1 MKYIVETIS
10 TFRMCHVVEAES
22 ESDAKLIAEDAD
34 DNFQEHIGI
43 MHYDIQPFTEE
54 AIAKYKAKEK
64 GYFWDGVAY
73 IGEDGYIGYKHPDG
87 IVRERTGPKVK

>member
-22 ESDAKLIAEDAD
+22 ESDAKLIANDAD

-43 MHYDIQPFTEE
+43 MQYDIQPYSEE
-54 AIAKYKAKEK
+54 AIAKFRSIEN

-73 IGEDGYIGYKHPDG
+73 IDEDGYIGYRHPDG
-87 IVRERTGPKVK
+87 TVRERTGPKVK